1 MIKLYIGIQPAVD
14 SSTFTHSSLQLADLN
29 KDEAVVLTT
38 QINDFESISGSLA
51 PHTLQFTIPA
61 SDTNNTIL
69 QNYSQ
74 IDISSS
80 INPHRAVDAKLVLGD
95 MLEILGGLE
104 VKGYSWEGGK
114 PKDYKVVF
122 YGQEFSI
129 KNLLSKQLNQIDW
142 SDFDYDLT
150 YENMKSSWDSDLA
163 DGNGVKGNIL
173 LPVMSHVRDYLYQ
186 PDISI
191 GQNHPNNIANNEP
204 YYAEGDGDSEN
215 PIEPGI
221 RLDELKTALKL
232 KTMVENIYD
241 DIGVSVTWGT
251 IIAAYL
257 SNVFVIPSKEA
268 GAAKN
273 ETVSQ
278 TGDVCVVKYDA
289 AAYQSL
295 AIDPTWTTISMPTI
309 IQDSGDPTP
318 LWSSDTTFTAQT
330 TGIFRFELVYRDP
343 NTNICNK
350 GGDAPRS
357 QQVRFRAYR
366 NGATVFDAVTEYVEC
381 YIKRVVYFEGYLD
394 NGDTLVF
401 QGQTDATTA
410 MEYKFYQL
418 TMVFSPTTFYGNTTA
433 TADNMP
439 EMTAWEFI
447 KGFLATFN
455 LIQII
460 ELTEMGGD
468 LTVQSVKLIDKDE
481 FYTGGTVRDW
491 TKYVSIGKRVY
502 DKPQIDKDLILK
514 YAETEDKV
522 NIAFFREALRN
533 YAQLNYVSDADFTGK
548 DLDNTSIFSTFPP
561 SFINKLDGYGQPEG
575 TTDLLIHSQFD
586 NEGKPINSDF
596 LIFMYNGE
604 EGVGNTYFIQ
614 SGVDANGQP
623 TFGSAEDSLPYC
635 TSHAAYPCEQDSYS
649 LNYSE
654 ENPASGDV
662 SLNTSAK
669 IFFNNYLKNLYS
681 ASAKILTVDAVI
693 PLSELNVFTLDDTI
707 EIQGI
712 RYVVDTLKRNLLTNV
727 SKLKLITYNA
737 DIVYTKPT
745 SYLNSGEV
753 VFDAT
758 PTNNELTTY
767 NTQLNNRTN
776 INEGQLYLWKSY
788 RVSIKRQALV
798 TQADK
803 NFRLLPKAEGQA
815 DATSGAFTINTTT
828 TNVLTIYDT
837 VNTQIK
843 LWFNGTPTAVTTGRI
858 TVYEAGR
865 YQFSTTVNFSLA
877 TLAQQVKFVLAI
889 NGTNYFL
896 NPIVAANQSAAWELI
911 MNCTIPLSI
920 GDYIELYCY
929 GDISQAY
936 TINSGSTN
944 LIRI

>member
-14 SSTFTHSSLQLADLN
+14 SSTFTHSSLQLADMN
-29 KDEAVVLTT
+29 KDEVVVLTT
-38 QINDFESISGSLA
+38 QINDFEAISGSLA

-150 YENMKSSWDSDLA
+150 YENMKSSWDGDLN
-163 DGNGVKGNIL
+163 DGKVL

-186 PDISI
+186 PTISI

-241 DIGVSVTWGT
+241 SIDVSVTWGT
-251 IIAAYL
+251 TIAAYL

-278 TGDVCVVKYDA
+278 DLDVCVVKYEDTK
-289 AAYQSL
+289 AYQYMATSY
-295 AIDPTWTTISMPTI
+295 TTIDMPTI
-309 IQDSGDPTP
+309 VQDNGSFWDGTNK
-318 LWSSDTTFTAQT
+318 FTANSD
-330 TGIFRFELVYRDP
+330 GWHKFKLAVMYEDGRV
-343 NTNICNK
+343 CNSNNNYL
-350 GGDAPRS
+350 DW
-357 QQVRFRAYR
+357 RALK
-366 NGATVFDAVTEYVEC
+366 NGATQFGDESVDTWCKVPSIAF
-381 YIKRVVYFEGYLD
+381 FEGELSAED
-394 NGDTLVF
+394 EVQF
-401 QGQTDATTA
+401 QGKSNNSTQGFL
-410 MEYKFYQL
+410 KYQMIL
-418 TMVFSPTTFYGNTTA
+418 VESPNTFYDQDIV

-460 ELTEMGGD
+460 ELTEMGGG

-502 DKPQIDKDLILK
+502 DKPQIDKDLILRF
-514 YAETEDKV
+514 AETEDKV

-596 LIFMYNGE
+596 LIFMYNGKKGIRDSYYIQNSAGAGGTPGFVE
-604 EGVGNTYFIQ
+604 ETY
-614 SGVDANGQP
+614 
-623 TFGSAEDSLPYC
+623 LPYC

-662 SLNTSAK
+662 SLNTNAK
-669 IFFNNYLKNLYS
+669 TFFNNYLKNLYS
-681 ASAKILTVDAVI
+681 ASAKILTVDAII

-727 SKLKLITYNA
+727 SKLKLITYSAN
-737 DIVYTKPT
+737 ITYTKPT
-745 SYLNSGEV
+745 DITSDGDIT
-753 VFDAT
+753 FDAT

-815 DATSGAFTINTTT
+815 DATSGAFTINTTI

-843 LWFNGTPTAVTTGRI
+843 LWFNGTPTAATTGRI
-858 TVYEAGR
+858 TVYEAGI

-877 TLAQQVKFVLAI
+877 TLAQQVKFILAI
-889 NGTNYFL
+889 NGTNYFI
-896 NPIVAANQSAAWELI
+896 NPIVAANQSAVWELI
-911 MNCTIPLSI
+911 MGCTIPLSI

-929 GDISQAY
+929 GNISQAY